1 MQNRRGIVIFVTVFV
16 AAGLLAA
23 ILMTM
28 GCAAGESETA
38 RVYREYAE
46 CRDRAEPG
54 FMDVPS
60 RIAIL
65 DSIDADPAEIAAA
78 LAKCLA
84 KEGQ

>member
-28 GCAAGESETA
+28 GCAAGESETE
-38 RVYREYAE
+38 RIYREYAE

-65 DSIDADPAEIAAA
+65 EGIEADPAEIAAA

-84 KEGQ
+84 KEGR

>member
-16 AAGLLAA
+16 AAGLLAS
-23 ILMTM
+23 ILLAM
-28 GCAAGESETA
+28 GCGSGESETA
-38 RVYREYAE
+38 RVYREYAI

-65 DSIDADPAEIAAA
+65 EGIEADPAEIAAA

-84 KEGQ
+84 KEGR

>member
-1 MQNRRGIVIFVTVFV
+1 MQNRRNILIFIT
-16 AAGLLAA
+16 ALAA
-23 ILMTM
+23 ALIAATLLTI
-28 GCAAGESETA
+28 GCGSSESETE
-38 RVYREYAE
+38 RIYREYAI

-54 FMDVPS
+54 FMAVPS

-65 DSIDADPAEIAAA
+65 ESIEADPAEIAEA

>member
-1 MQNRRGIVIFVTVFV
+1 MQNIAIRTAILVVVV
-16 AAGLLAA
+16 AAFAAATLLA
-23 ILMTM
+23 M
-28 GCAAGESETA
+28 GCGSGESDTA
-38 RVYREYAE
+38 RVYREYAI

-78 LAKCLA
+78 LAKCMA
-84 KEGQ
+84 KEGR

>member
-1 MQNRRGIVIFVTVFV
+1 MKNLTIRTAILIFV
-16 AAGLLAA
+16 AAVLFAA
-23 ILMTM
+23 ILLAM
-28 GCAAGESETA
+28 GCGSGESDTA
-38 RVYREYAE
+38 RVYREYAI

-65 DSIDADPAEIAAA
+65 DSIDADPAEIAEA

>member
-1 MQNRRGIVIFVTVFV
+1 MLNLTVRTAILVVVV
-16 AAGLLAA
+16 AAFAAATLLA
-23 ILMTM
+23 M

-54 FMDVPS
+54 FMDVQS

-65 DSIDADPAEIAAA
+65 DSIDADPADIAVA

-84 KEGQ
+84 KEGR

>member
-1 MQNRRGIVIFVTVFV
+1 
-16 AAGLLAA
+16 
-23 ILMTM
+23 M
-28 GCAAGESETA
+28 GCGSGESDTA
-38 RVYREYAE
+38 RVYREYAI

-65 DSIDADPAEIAAA
+65 EGIEADPAEIAAA

-84 KEGQ
+84 KEGR